1 MDKNRIKK
9 LAGDPRFISGI
20 HNYCDRWCE
29 RCPLTHRCLNYLLS
43 EEEFADPETRDL
55 ENEKFWEKLSEVLSD
70 TVEML
75 HEMAE
80 EAGIDLDAV
89 DATESLNERKNRRK
103 IAENRPAVRS
113 ARAYGKMVNQWFD
126 KANHLL
132 KEKEIEL
139 LEKARLELPH
149 ADPAG
154 EAADITDATE
164 IIRWY
169 QHQIYVKLMRAFQGK
184 EDEAEDPE
192 LWKEF
197 PKDSDGS
204 AKVSLI
210 GIDRSISAWD
220 RLRSHFP
227 ERESELLN
235 ILRHLDRLRKK
246 VEKEFP
252 EARSFVRPGLDNPEE
267 YGEARRDA

>member
-1 MDKNRIKK
+1 MDRNRIKK

-55 ENEKFWEKLSEVLSD
+55 ENEKFWEKLGEVLSD

-89 DATESLNERKNRRK
+89 DATESLKERKNRRK

-126 KANHLL
+126 MANILL
-132 KEKEIEL
+132 KEKETEL
-139 LEKARLELPH
+139 LEKARLELPNI
-149 ADPAG
+149 DPAG

-169 QHQIYVKLMRAFQGK
+169 QYQIYVKLMRAFQGK

-192 LWKEF
+192 FWKEF

-210 GIDRSISAWD
+210 GIDRSIAAWD
-220 RLRSHFP
+220 RLRGHFP
-227 ERESELLN
+227 EQESELLN
-235 ILRHLDRLRKK
+235 ILRHLDRLRN
-246 VEKEFP
+246 P
-252 EARSFVRPGLDNPEE
+252 SPAARGCA
-267 YGEARRDA
+267 AR